1 MQLQSSGGCSF
12 TFCQSGVFV
21 HGSMRRSLQ
30 PTQVAQVVLLI
41 QDGTSMRAVARRF
54 AVSVSVVSR
63 AWRRYQETGQ
73 YIRRRGG
80 GRRRATTQQQDRY
93 LRLCARRNRRS
104 TARALQNDDLQQATN
119 VHVSAQTVR
128 NRLHEGGMRA
138 RCPQVGVVL
147 TAQHRAGRL
156 AFAREHQDWQIH
168 HWRPVL
174 FTDESRFTLSTCDRR
189 GRVWRRRGERSA
201 ACSILQHD
209 RFGSGSLMVW
219 GGISLGGRSSLHVLA
234 RGSLTAIRY
243 RDEILRSPCLA
254 KGAGVLPDVQ
264 NAAEGETCQSP
275 VFRRLPAAQSLWSS
289 AALSVCPAPLPGS
302 SLSFLWMN
310 GSSEVTAS
318 DRVQLTDGGANHT
331 IVNVTR
337 YDEGPFVCNVS
348 NPVSHGDSDPIKL
361 SISYGPEN
369 VRISPSQEYHEEGSN
384 ISLSCSADSRPAAQF
399 QWFLNGDLL
408 PDTGPELILTNI
420 QMSESGNYS
429 CQAFNSKTLRYQTSQ
444 SAAVTVLS
452 KDLKLVEYL
461 LERDLFSDQG
471 LAKGAG
477 VLPDVQNATEGE
489 TLRDVSL
496 NDSGEYKVFIF
507 PMGDTVGDGA
517 VRLDVYVS
525 SVFPSTVPSRF
536 SPTERVSNVQVTA
549 SSTEF
554 VEFNS
559 SVRLSCS
566 SSGSS
571 LSFLWMNGS
580 SEVTASDRVQL
591 TDGGTSLTIVNV
603 TRYDEGPFV
612 CRNVSNPVSHN
623 GDSDPIKL
631 SIILKEAKYIMVVNC
646 SNTKPS
652 LFGWLHRWNSNC
664 MYCLLWGS
672 LLVEDTT
679 YINRITRSEDNFR
692 LLVVGIKNIKKGS
705 GVLAKHTVEANM
717 TDITMIPYVKNL
729 YSVLLVAL
737 MDRLSVHLSPQ
748 NTLPSLNQPLD
759 LVCHDAT
766 SGDHTGP
773 SHLVNKVVWYK
784 NGQKVTLH
792 ENIRLLQNNL
802 TLHFNSLLPSDAGFY
817 QCETFLIAVQ
827 ETRALSLGYLLSC
840 ILASGAVE
848 VKPSVNPAV
857 VGDTVTLSLSPLMTL
872 KSGRWAV
879 GASLI
884 LTWQGQQQAV
894 YDSHKDRASVNVLTG
909 ALTLSAVTVA
919 DSGVY
924 VLQSSEP
931 ELTASASITVLEPVS
946 NVTLKTNQTSLT
958 EFNGSAVLTC
968 SVSSGSSLSFIWVNG
983 SSKVTASDRGQ
994 LTDENATF
1002 TIVNVTR
1009 YDEGPFRCHVY
1020 NPVSNG
1026 TSDAVNFTI
1035 SYGPDNMAL
1044 TVNGKNMTSF
1054 SIRSN
1059 LTMLCSAQSNP
1070 PAQLQWAFRGEP
1082 VNTTAPLLE
1091 LFSVSKDQSG
1101 PYSCLA
1107 FNNHTN
1113 MNSSITTDIIIAGEF
1128 VSIVMSIFLYLFQT
1142 SPLLCSEGNFQ
1153 PKTKSRM
1160 DFSVVFVLIL
1170 ATIAFVTAPAN
1181 SQRIYASENPIAAGS
1196 TVTFTS
1202 QSNITT
1208 GAWIFNNHIIVIVF
1222 PGGMA
1227 INNDWKNRVTFNS
1240 TTSSLTISSL
1250 QVEDS
1255 GLYTLQDGGHNID
1268 SPLQYHSYTKPD
1280 KYIVISLVA
1289 VPVENVT
1296 LKAKAVNLVEFNDTA
1311 VLTCSVSN
1319 GSFLTYVWLKNGF
1332 VITASEG
1339 VQFSDGGAT
1348 LTIVNVTRYDE
1359 GMYRCNV
1366 SNGISNEI
1374 STPIHLNISY
1384 GPSNATMMIMPMRYA
1399 YRTGSNISL
1408 SCSAESS
1415 PPAMIEWMING
1426 VSQNHSGHYFQLE
1439 MVTES
1444 NSGYYLCLFHNTV
1457 MSRLSSASAMIRIME
1472 PLVAVVV
1479 NHTGAPAILQELFTL
1494 NCEVTGPAES
1504 IQWWRNGQLISA
1516 DNTTNFDTGNKTL
1529 ILYAVQHS
1537 DNGNYQCLAF
1547 NSVSNITSSPYT
1559 VEVNYGPQIATIT
1572 GSSMAKTGDNVILSC
1587 YASSNPP
1594 SSYEWFFNDSLVA
1607 NTSQYVTPP
1616 LTIAMSGMYTCMAYN
1631 NVTGKN
1637 SSAYE
1642 MLTVVDPILD
1652 VQVEIPMNPAIE
1664 GHFYELTCNVT
1675 GSAEHVHWM
1684 KNGEPLH
1691 EDNRTVLYMDNK
1703 TVTFN
1708 PLEKYD
1714 TGNYQCMA
1722 INASVNITSSP
1733 YKLIVNY
1740 GPETPIIDG
1749 PAFATF
1755 GKYAVFHCSAMSVPD
1770 SQFSW
1775 WFNGTEV
1782 GNTSVFTT
1790 APLSFNMSGE
1800 YTCMAYNKVTGKNST
1815 NSTKLTVIAAIES
1828 VMARS
1833 NTVPISSVNFTLTCE
1848 VTGPYDKIYWM
1859 KDNTSMET
1867 PGANTNMSY
1876 YFENNML
1883 HFTPVTMHN
1892 DGIYQCVATNQAG
1905 SHKSPHYILLVNYGP
1920 LKVNIDGPNSQKVGY
1935 PVNLTCSA
1943 DSRPNCDFYWFFNN
1957 QSTEVLKVGSVFTF
1971 SASKAR
1977 EGKYICKARNPLTNV
1992 TMYQTKVFTI
2002 TGEYQPK

>member
-1 MQLQSSGGCSF
+1 
-12 TFCQSGVFV
+12 
-21 HGSMRRSLQ
+21 
-30 PTQVAQVVLLI
+30 
-41 QDGTSMRAVARRF
+41 
-54 AVSVSVVSR
+54 
-63 AWRRYQETGQ
+63 
-73 YIRRRGG
+73 
-80 GRRRATTQQQDRY
+80 
-93 LRLCARRNRRS
+93 
-104 TARALQNDDLQQATN
+104 
-119 VHVSAQTVR
+119 
-128 NRLHEGGMRA
+128 
-138 RCPQVGVVL
+138 
-147 TAQHRAGRL
+147 
-156 AFAREHQDWQIH
+156 
-168 HWRPVL
+168 
-174 FTDESRFTLSTCDRR
+174 
-189 GRVWRRRGERSA
+189 
-201 ACSILQHD
+201 
-209 RFGSGSLMVW
+209 
-219 GGISLGGRSSLHVLA
+219 
-234 RGSLTAIRY
+234 
-243 RDEILRSPCLA
+243 
-254 KGAGVLPDVQ
+254 
-264 NAAEGETCQSP
+264 
-275 VFRRLPAAQSLWSS
+275 
-289 AALSVCPAPLPGS
+289 
-302 SLSFLWMN
+302 
-310 GSSEVTAS
+310 
-318 DRVQLTDGGANHT
+318 
-331 IVNVTR
+331 
-337 YDEGPFVCNVS
+337 
-348 NPVSHGDSDPIKL
+348 
-361 SISYGPEN
+361 
-369 VRISPSQEYHEEGSN
+369 
-384 ISLSCSADSRPAAQF
+384 
-399 QWFLNGDLL
+399 
-408 PDTGPELILTNI
+408 
-420 QMSESGNYS
+420 
-429 CQAFNSKTLRYQTSQ
+429 
-444 SAAVTVLS
+444 
-452 KDLKLVEYL
+452 
-461 LERDLFSDQG
+461 
-471 LAKGAG
+471 
-477 VLPDVQNATEGE
+477 
-489 TLRDVSL
+489 LRDVSL
-496 NDSGEYKVFIF
+496 NDGGEYKVAVL
-507 PMGDTVGDGA
+507 PVGDTFGDGA

-525 SVFPSTVPSRF
+525 SVFPSTVPSHF

-554 VEFNS
+554 VEFSS

-612 CRNVSNPVSHN
+612 CRVSNPVSHN
-623 GDSDPIKL
+623 DSVTKWVSPHHLPLSLNIDMVHIYKDGQDRTSDLSSAHKAGSMDILPLLCIVSVAFTGSSEVTASDRVQLTDGGANLTIVNVTRYDEGPFVCRVSNPVSHGDSDPIKL
-631 SIILKEAKYIMVVNC
+631 SIIYLILADNMTLYDENRVLSFNRWQKYK
-646 SNTKPS
+646 S
-652 LFGWLHRWNSNC
+652 
-664 MYCLLWGS
+664 
-672 LLVEDTT
+672 DT
-679 YINRITRSEDNFR
+679 ISITRYHEEGSNISLSCSADSRPAAQFQWFLNGD
-692 LLVVGIKNIKKGS
+692 LLPDTGPELILTNIQM
-705 GVLAKHTVEANM
+705 N
-717 TDITMIPYVKNL
+717 
-729 YSVLLVAL
+729 
-737 MDRLSVHLSPQ
+737 RLSVHLSPQ

-827 ETRALSLGYLLSC
+827 ETRALSLGYLLSFDPWIVVSISGPDTVFPGRLNHQYKMEKKSVETLAIIFLVLIQG

-1113 MNSSITTDIIIAGEF
+1113 MNSSITTDIIIA
-1128 VSIVMSIFLYLFQT
+1128 
-1142 SPLLCSEGNFQ
+1142 
-1153 PKTKSRM
+1153 
-1160 DFSVVFVLIL
+1160 
-1170 ATIAFVTAPAN
+1170 APAN

-1255 GLYTLQDGGHNID
+1255 GLYTLQDVSFFRAELTLSVQGHNID

-1815 NSTKLTVIAAIES
+1815 NSTKLTVI
-1828 VMARS
+1828 
-1833 NTVPISSVNFTLTCE
+1833 
-1848 VTGPYDKIYWM
+1848 GK
-1859 KDNTSMET
+1859 K
-1867 PGANTNMSY
+1867 
-1876 YFENNML
+1876 
-1883 HFTPVTMHN
+1883 
-1892 DGIYQCVATNQAG
+1892 NQ
-1905 SHKSPHYILLVNYGP
+1905 
-1920 LKVNIDGPNSQKVGY
+1920 Q
-1935 PVNLTCSA
+1935 
-1943 DSRPNCDFYWFFNN
+1943 
-1957 QSTEVLKVGSVFTF
+1957 Q
-1971 SASKAR
+1971 
-1977 EGKYICKARNPLTNV
+1977 
-1992 TMYQTKVFTI
+1992 
-2002 TGEYQPK
+2002 